1 MDLLEMCMYRLVT
14 LLKLAIYAS
23 TYKETLSDVINAYT
37 HNVLAYID
45 YLTSV

>member
-23 TYKETLSDVINAYT
+23 TYKETLSDVT